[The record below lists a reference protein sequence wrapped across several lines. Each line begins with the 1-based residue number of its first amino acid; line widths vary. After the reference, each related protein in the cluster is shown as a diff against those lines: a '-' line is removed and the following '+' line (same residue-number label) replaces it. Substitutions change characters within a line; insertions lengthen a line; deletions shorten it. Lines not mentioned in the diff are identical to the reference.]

1 VEKAESKWK
10 QAVAFFATIKT
21 CHGKMRG
28 QNFVGLIAM
37 NINSASQPEMSF
49 LIKVAN

>member
-10 QAVAFFATIKT
+10 QAVAFFLATIKT

-37 NINSASQPEMSF
+37 NINSASKPEMSF
-49 LIKVAN
+49 LI